1 MPAPQVR
8 PARYGLLASAVG
20 AAALVLHHELRP
32 MHARATAKP
41 FFESSDAGDSTTEAL
56 LSVSDPI

>member
-1 MPAPQVR
+1 ADSTGMTAPTLR

-32 MHARATAKP
+32 MHNRAP
-41 FFESSDAGDSTTEAL
+41 FTVASASDDTDTDTDTL
-56 LSVSDPI
+56 